1 MAIDVAADESD
12 RLHVTVCY
20 AQSQR
25 VWMRD
30 LIVPAGASAAQA
42 VAASG
47 FCAAFPDVDPMQY
60 GLAVYGQAVAPEHVL
75 CEGDRVEILRP
86 LVFDPKESR
95 RRRAEHRQ
103 QAGVARQGL

>member
-1 MAIDVAADESD
+1 MAINVTADESGG
-12 RLHVTVCY
+12 LHVTVCY

-25 VWMRD
+25 VWLRD
-30 LIVPAGASAAQA
+30 IIVPAGASAAQA
-42 VAASG
+42 VTASG
-47 FCAAFPDVDPMQY
+47 FCAAFPEVDPMQY
-60 GLAVYGQAVAPEHVL
+60 GLAVYGQTISPEHVL

-103 QAGVARQGL
+103 QAGAAR